1 MREILID
8 GEPWHGPEDQDRLAV
23 QVAAGRHQVEV
34 RKDGYD
40 TFSTEVEVRDGE
52 TTPLNVSIRRR

>member
-34 RKDGYD
+34 LEDGYD
-40 TFSTEVEVRDGE
+40 TFSTEVEVR
-52 TTPLNVSIRRR
+52 